1 MPAVAEEKGVGYDE
15 KRPTLLFTPTPM
27 CRPRLADRRGSRV
40 CKKALLSM
48 CGVVAVL
55 ADKEIERL
63 ECRLIWPR
71 NEIGLLPI
79 RFSASAPGSHE
90 AMSVG
95 GVKDKQLGFSRRKNN
110 NLITHIPEYIPFC
123 CSGP

>member
-79 RFSASAPGSHE
+79 RFPGSE
-90 AMSVG
+90 
-95 GVKDKQLGFSRRKNN
+95 SRSREVMPKN
-110 NLITHIPEYIPFC
+110 
-123 CSGP
+123 G